1 MTNSDRLR
9 RDRRE
14 AVFLFVAVHES
25 AFGTKRTSAAAIMF
39 AFPSSTTRRTSPSR
53 LQIQLPKT
61 LTEEERAV
69 NTRHKMALTMLAVAG
84 VSAAVIQGLH
94 AQAKPPIYVVIAIQ
108 KITDA
113 EAYKP
118 LPVKGQAAAE
128 AAGGHYLI
136 RTGNITSLDGIPP
149 ARLALI
155 KFDSIEKAQA
165 WYNSTAQKEVD
176 VIRAKS
182 TGSLA
187 FLSKGLPSR
196 VSGHGIKRTFSA
208 PTARMVEC

>member
-1 MTNSDRLR
+1 MNAT
-9 RDRRE
+9 
-14 AVFLFVAVHES
+14 
-25 AFGTKRTSAAAIMF
+25 
-39 AFPSSTTRRTSPSR
+39 
-53 LQIQLPKT
+53 
-61 LTEEERAV
+61 
-69 NTRHKMALTMLAVAG
+69 HKMALTMLAVAG
-84 VSAAVIQGLH
+84 VGVAVIQGLH

-136 RTGNITSLDGIPP
+136 RTGNITSLDGTPP

-155 KFDSIEKAQA
+155 KFDSVEKAQA

-182 TGSLA
+182 TSYLRS
-187 FLSKGLPSR
+187 LSKGSPSR
-196 VSGHGIKRTFSA
+196 AIAVRYIRL
-208 PTARMVEC
+208 

>member
-1 MTNSDRLR
+1 MNTRYK
-9 RDRRE
+9 
-14 AVFLFVAVHES
+14 VAL
-25 AFGTKRTSAAAIMF
+25 AMLAGTGLGAAAI
-39 AFPSSTTRRTSPSR
+39 
-53 LQIQLPKT
+53 
-61 LTEEERAV
+61 
-69 NTRHKMALTMLAVAG
+69 
-84 VSAAVIQGLH
+84 QGLG

-136 RTGNITSLDGIPP
+136 RTSKITNLDGTPP

-155 KFDSIEKAQA
+155 EFDSVEKVKA
-165 WYNSTAQKEVD
+165 WYNSAAQKEVD

-182 TGSLA
+182 TDSLA
-187 FLSKGLPSR
+187 F
-196 VSGHGIKRTFSA
+196 I
-208 PTARMVEC
+208 VEGVAK